1 MTQKSKSLETEE
13 LRSAMDSK
21 TEELE
26 HRIAVLEEQVKKL
39 RTQVVNAITI
49 AKRANNTALYS
60 MHN

>member
-1 MTQKSKSLETEE
+1 
-13 LRSAMDSK
+13 MDSK

-39 RTQVVNAITI
+39 RVQVVNAIAI
-49 AKRANNTALYS
+49 AKHANNTALYS